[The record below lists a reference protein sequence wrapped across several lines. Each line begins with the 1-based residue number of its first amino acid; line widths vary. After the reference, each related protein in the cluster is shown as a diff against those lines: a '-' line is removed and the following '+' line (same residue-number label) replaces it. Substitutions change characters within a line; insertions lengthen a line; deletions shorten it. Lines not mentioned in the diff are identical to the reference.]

1 MLFQVTAIYAA
12 LFAIVLLVLSNM
24 VSAQRGR
31 THLSI
36 LHGDDMELAVWIRRH
51 GNFVENVPM
60 ALILIGL
67 CEVRGM
73 LVLWLNVM
81 GLVLLLAR
89 VAHVFGLSATKP
101 VTPLRMVGA
110 LGTQL
115 VLLAGAGFLLW
126 SAF

>member
-1 MLFQVTAIYAA
+1 MLFQVTAVYAA
-12 LFAIVLLVLSNM
+12 LFAIFLLVLSNM

-36 LHGDDMELAVWIRRH
+36 LHGEDMELAVWIRRH

-60 ALILIGL
+60 ALILMGL
-67 CEVRGM
+67 CEARGM
-73 LVLWLNVM
+73 PVLWLNVM
-81 GLVLLLAR
+81 GVALLVAR
-89 VAHVFGLSATKP
+89 LAHVLGLSPTKP
-101 VTPLRMVGA
+101 VTPFRMVGA

-115 VLLAGAGFLLW
+115 VLLAGAVFLLW